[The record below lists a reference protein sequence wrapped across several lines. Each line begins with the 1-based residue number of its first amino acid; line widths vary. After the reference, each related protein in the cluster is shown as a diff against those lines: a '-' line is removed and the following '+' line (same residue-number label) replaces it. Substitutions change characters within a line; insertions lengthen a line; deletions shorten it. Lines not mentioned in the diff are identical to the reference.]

1 MPYKHA
7 LVLNPYAKEYADT
20 MDFFPPTG
28 LEYVATAMGSVVE
41 RISLVDLRRKK
52 RASWH
57 RKYPQI
63 YRQ

>member
-28 LEYVATAMGSVVE
+28 LEYVATAMEGLVE
-41 RISLVDLRRKK
+41 KGYPLLTSGRKK
-52 RASWH
+52 SFMAQKISANL
-57 RKYPQI
+57 
-63 YRQ
+63 